1 VLVVI
6 ENLSAFVPSLNGTV
20 AIIDAV
26 TSINISAIV
35 FKQGN
40 TVAHIINSN
49 LPKINVNDSTWTLE
63 NNDTWTSKL
72 TQGEYTVTVSLS
84 DNDNSITHSS
94 STIMVDIVKPVQPE
108 FSFVDTGRLDNDG
121 ITRNGMITISN
132 LEADV
137 TWEYSTDSG
146 TSFTNGINSSFM
158 LNEGTYGTNAIQI
171 RQTDV
176 AGNVSDI
183 GKNTLRIFV
192 DNTDPTFDSQ
202 PTIVDAYVNDP
213 ITTTVYDAQVTNLHD
228 GIADEDITYSIEGT
242 NADCNCA
249 T

>member
-1 VLVVI
+1 
-6 ENLSAFVPSLNGTV
+6 
-20 AIIDAV
+20 
-26 TSINISAIV
+26 
-35 FKQGN
+35 
-40 TVAHIINSN
+40 
-49 LPKINVNDSTWTLE
+49 
-63 NNDTWTSKL
+63 
-72 TQGEYTVTVSLS
+72 
-84 DNDNSITHSS
+84 
-94 STIMVDIVKPVQPE
+94 MVDIVKPVQPE

-183 GKNTLRIFV
+183 GKNTLRIVV
-192 DNTDPTFDSQ
+192 DNTGHRYLIDLYLQRKILVELVWLCQLLLLS
-202 PTIVDAYVNDP
+202 
-213 ITTTVYDAQVTNLHD
+213 NL
-228 GIADEDITYSIEGT
+228 
-242 NADCNCA
+242 NL
-249 T
+249 

>member
-1 VLVVI
+1 LP
-6 ENLSAFVPSLNGTV
+6 NLNGISAISAFVQHK
-20 AIIDAV
+20 
-26 TSINISAIV
+26 NISAIV

-176 AGNVSDI
+176 AGNVSDVHC
-183 GKNTLRIFV
+183 FV
-192 DNTDPTFDSQ
+192 S
-202 PTIVDAYVNDP
+202 
-213 ITTTVYDAQVTNLHD
+213 
-228 GIADEDITYSIEGT
+228 
-242 NADCNCA
+242 
-249 T
+249 